1 MSAIDWLG
9 EVEHSWSKVPLFI
22 IGNPEKT
29 PNKGLI
35 EKNLLSLSY
44 GRIVRRDFE
53 STEGLVP
60 ASYETYQIVEP
71 GDVVLRFTD
80 LQNDQRS
87 LRSGLVGE
95 RGIITSAY
103 LSLTP
108 DRNRIHPGYLAYM
121 MRALDLNKV
130 FYRMGSGVRQ
140 SLNWREFSLMRI
152 PLPPLETQQRI
163 AEYLDRE
170 TAEIDAA
177 VADLDKYVELLEK
190 RKRAVGSALLEA
202 VKSEPTTLKVHL
214 GSLGLFV
221 SGSGFPHKYQGIE
234 GEEFPFYK
242 VGSIST
248 ADKDAVIQDARN
260 SISQEVA
267 GELGAKI
274 IPAGSVLMAKIGEA
288 MRLCRFVVNAS
299 DCCIDNNMMAIIPRQ
314 GIIIA
319 DYLRLA
325 LSLVTVDI
333 LINPG
338 PVPSL
343 NVQGLR
349 MFSIPLP
356 AVDVQEDVT
365 TKWKTET
372 AEIDSLIADSTK
384 LRELLLKRRS
394 VLISDVVTGRKQ
406 V

>member
-163 AEYLDRE
+163 AEYLERE
-170 TAEIDAA
+170 TAEIDSA

-190 RKRAVGSALLEA
+190 RKLSKIEAVLNTTDYRMCSVGLFADVTLGKMITTSPPSAGGVEKEYLRAAHVQPGGRLDFTVASKKMWFSEKERERLDLRAGDIVVVEGGAGFGRSAYLESDLEEWGFQNSINRLRVDSSKADGRFVQLMLNRALLN
-202 VKSEPTTLKVHL
+202 
-214 GSLGLFV
+214 
-221 SGSGFPHKYQGIE
+221 
-234 GEEFPFYK
+234 
-242 VGSIST
+242 GSIGISVDT
-248 ADKDAVIQDARN
+248 ATLPHFTAEKL
-260 SISQEVA
+260 S
-267 GELGAKI
+267 
-274 IPAGSVLMAKIGEA
+274 
-288 MRLCRFVVNAS
+288 RF
-299 DCCIDNNMMAIIPRQ
+299 R
-314 GIIIA
+314 
-319 DYLRLA
+319 
-325 LSLVTVDI
+325 
-333 LINPG
+333 
-338 PVPSL
+338 
-343 NVQGLR
+343 
-349 MFSIPLP
+349 IPLCELNEQKQISRQIHEENL
-356 AVDVQEDVT
+356 A
-365 TKWKTET
+365 
-372 AEIDSLIADSTK
+372 ADSLIAESNR
-384 LRELLLKRRS
+384 LRELLLKRRA
-394 VLISDVVTGRKQ
+394 VLIADVVTGRKQ